1 MCWVCMGSR
10 NVLIWTKRKAK
21 LNKPLLGSDEQY
33 RTHFKNKQTFSSC
46 PICPF
51 KDRGPLLED
60 TLVKKTNENET
71 YTLSSVTGS
80 GHVKYMASPFFTLIW
95 SLAWFYNSWNAM
107 YMYKWH
113 DDWPRKYHDI
123 YMPNDRNMWSS
134 FIVHLH
140 IFLHEFLL
148 KLILDSESDITDGFF
163 FSGNKA
169 PFWDYR
175 LD

>member
-1 MCWVCMGSR
+1 MAEISRNLLFSVHGLYYAYRLMCWVCMGSR
-10 NVLIWTKRKAK
+10 NVLIWTEGKAK

-80 GHVKYMASPFFTLIW
+80 GHVKYMASPFFTFIW

-107 YMYKWH
+107 YKWH
-113 DDWPRKYHDI
+113 DDWPCK

-134 FIVHLH
+134 FIVHNRLH
-140 IFLHEFLL
+140 I
-148 KLILDSESDITDGFF
+148 INTWPLDIQICSCEY
-163 FSGNKA
+163 KK
-169 PFWDYR
+169 
-175 LD
+175 